1 MKKQESIIFHVLE
14 LANKELWKLV
24 YLGGEKYAIK
34 FDKKSKDYFANG

>member
-24 YLGGEKYAIK
+24 YLGGEKYAKNLIK
-34 FDKKSKDYFANG
+34 KAKILFC